1 MLIEI
6 FADFSCPWCFIG
18 RRRLA
23 RALSLRPQ
31 ISAEIVWQPFQLN
44 PDIPPGGFERQA
56 YLRGKFIDRER
67 IRAMEAGLQESGAKE
82 GIRFAFSQ
90 IRTVPNTLLAH
101 GLMRFAARSRRE
113 GALAEQLFQSYF
125 ERGEDIGRRDVLEAC
140 AADAGIDRDAAR
152 LFLAADAERDWV
164 SSIDEFAH
172 QAGIGGVPYF
182 VFDRRYALAGAQ
194 EAVAFLPLFDAVAT
208 TAPEM
213 ISTSL

>member
-152 LFLAADAERDWV
+152 CSSPPTPSATGSARSTNSPIRPASAACRI
-164 SSIDEFAH
+164 SSSTGAMPWP
-172 QAGIGGVPYF
+172 A
-182 VFDRRYALAGAQ
+182 RRRRWP
-194 EAVAFLPLFDAVAT
+194 FCPC
-208 TAPEM
+208 
-213 ISTSL
+213 STPSRRPRRK